1 MLRAAQRAAK
11 KAHVGVGWAP
21 AEAVDSLLVVLQH
34 QLLPLLVRF
43 HTPYPHI
50 RAGRCRG
57 KPCAVAVPPQR
68 LDQLAVSLFDQIAW
82 SHTAAMHPRLG
93 AGRWRART
101 LNSVL
106 ASLPASAT
114 FGTPSRLAPPIARE
128 LATRGC
134 SHCSWAVRVTAD
146 TGHPRKVH
154 AMVDGGSPPQAV
166 AAGTAQEAGGSGP
179 SRKLKSR
186 LSISRETAGREPAA
200 KGPAHAEHS
209 GSEIARHLAAG
220 CLAGVCEY
228 TVCQPV
234 DMVATRR
241 MLVTTAANKGSIIG
255 DLLAISRESGVVG
268 LFRGLGPQLLAAVP
282 ATCGMYAGERFF
294 AKVFSYPDGLPLL
307 VLRVRRLCCA
317 VRRMRA
323 VSRLP
328 GHLTRCSEQGAP
340 T

>member
-1 MLRAAQRAAK
+1 MCPQQRTRPRSLGSGDNTAQRGGRPARGGSRLASSGVSIFRLFFARRSQSRIILSAEPVASTCSNACLERIHARGAGWPGPDGAAHVLVGPDGPARTHVRGPGEAKMLRAAQRAAK

-114 FGTPSRLAPPIARE
+114 FGTPSRLAPPIARGPRPGWR
-128 LATRGC
+128 LPSRG
-134 SHCSWAVRVTAD
+134 SWRREDAHTVR
-146 TGHPRKVH
+146 
-154 AMVDGGSPPQAV
+154 
-166 AAGTAQEAGGSGP
+166 GP
-179 SRKLKSR
+179 S
-186 LSISRETAGREPAA
+186 
-200 KGPAHAEHS
+200 
-209 GSEIARHLAAG
+209 GS
-220 CLAGVCEY
+220 
-228 TVCQPV
+228 
-234 DMVATRR
+234 
-241 MLVTTAANKGSIIG
+241 
-255 DLLAISRESGVVG
+255 
-268 LFRGLGPQLLAAVP
+268 
-282 ATCGMYAGERFF
+282 
-294 AKVFSYPDGLPLL
+294 
-307 VLRVRRLCCA
+307 
-317 VRRMRA
+317 
-323 VSRLP
+323 
-328 GHLTRCSEQGAP
+328 
-340 T
+340 